1 MPRNIPALTTGRKV
15 RMLSYG
21 FMQNALVVSLFIAV
35 LCPSIGIFLVLRRY
49 SMIGDTLSHASLAGI
64 TIGLIFEQNPVLG
77 AFVFTSLAGALIEFL
92 RSFFRKNTDL
102 ILSIVLALCVG
113 TAITIISSGR
123 LRANAD
129 SFLFGS
135 VLTVTRFDMIMVIIL
150 SAVSVLALLLLYHQL
165 VYIAYDEEAA
175 RIAGVK
181 VRLLNYVFSV
191 LVASAISVTI
201 RIVGVLVI
209 SSMIALPVAAALQ
222 LGKGFKATL
231 VFSVVFSVVDIML
244 GLVLSYYLGVAPGGF
259 TALVSVAVLVLVIL
273 AKGIS
278 ARVLKKAKTPKKQGV

>member
-1 MPRNIPALTTGRKV
+1 
-15 RMLSYG
+15 MLNYG
-21 FMQNALVVSLFIAV
+21 FMQNAFLVSIFIAI

-64 TIGLIFEQNPVLG
+64 TIGLLVGQNPVIG

-92 RSFFRKNTDL
+92 RGYFKKNTDL

-113 TAITIISSGR
+113 TAITIISSGN
-123 LRANAD
+123 LHTNAD

-135 VLTVTRFDMIMVIIL
+135 ILTVTGYDTIMVMIL
-150 SAVSVLALLLLYHQL
+150 SLVSVLTLILLYHQL

-175 RIAGVK
+175 AIAGVK
-181 VRLLNYVFSV
+181 VRLLNYIFSI

-231 VFSVVFSVVDIML
+231 VFSVVFSIIDIML
-244 GLVLSYYLGVAPGGF
+244 GLILSYYLGVAPGGF
-259 TALVSVAVLVLVIL
+259 TALVSVVVLVVVIA
-273 AKGIS
+273 AKRIMQLTRT
-278 ARVLKKAKTPKKQGV
+278 AQKQGVVTP